1 MFSIGSNK
9 PHSMRKRML
18 SNIYSKSHVTASEA
32 LLAQMS
38 TIIYKRFLPYL
49 ESTFSQ
55 SEKGVLN
62 IYALLSA
69 TTMDIV
75 TCYIFGLRAG
85 SNLIDDRE
93 QLAWFLDL
101 YNSRRSFNF
110 WPQEF
115 PALSSFVQKWTGY
128 RLTPKWV
135 EDANGEIEKWTAKM
149 CNDADAVLV
158 QGDAGS
164 EDLPVVYQ
172 QLQNSISRTAEKQGG
187 DTTQTATLLAS
198 EVLDHLAAGFDTS
211 GITLAYVVYELSQH
225 PEIQKRLQR
234 ELLTLSPHLVPS
246 SSPVLPDPKTVDA
259 LPFLHAVIWETLRLH
274 PAIPGPQPRFTP
286 PQGCHLGPEEGSY
299 YVPGGVRVS
308 ASAGLLHLNEEVY
321 ARASEWRPERWLEM
335 EKLSEE
341 KRKDMESRWLWAFGR
356 SVMPE
361 TCAMAFDLRCV
372 VADVCVWAVIWRF
385 TVSAGFL
392 FVSRLRPDVR
402 VNFASE
408 GCRNIEI

>member
-149 CNDADAVLV
+149 CNDADAGLV

-356 SVMPE
+356 SVMPD